1 MSGNSLER
9 VRIILMQLGQA
20 FFFFF
25 KLAAKYFTFFIPSHP
40 HNNPKR
46 HMWKMQTQ
54 RGSITCPRVT
64 VMVRN
69 PLCLLIKKFL
79 LPVGLSGVERM

>member
-9 VRIILMQLGQA
+9 VRIILMQSGQA
-20 FFFFF
+20 FFFFQ
-25 KLAAKYFTFFIPSHP
+25 LRAKYFTFFIPSHS

-46 HMWKMQTQ
+46 PMWKMQTQ

-79 LPVGLSGVERM
+79 LLVGLSGVERM